1 MGGGGEGGQAG
12 GCKRAE
18 AIDHTERMI
27 ISTDIDLGN
36 LGKLVK
42 ESQQTPAVANSKE
55 SLPTTSPKT
64 ILHLLVNPTPR

>member
-1 MGGGGEGGQAG
+1 MEGGGEAGQAG

-18 AIDHTERMI
+18 AIDHTERMK

-42 ESQQTPAVANSKE
+42 ESQQMPAVANS
-55 SLPTTSPKT
+55 
-64 ILHLLVNPTPR
+64 